1 MGLIILII
9 VLMLVFG
16 GGLGYWGHNRWGAS
30 NGYAGP
36 GIGLGTILIILL
48 ICWALGVL

>member
-1 MGLIILII
+1 MLLLIILA
-9 VLMLVFG
+9 VLVFG
-16 GGLGYWGHNRWGAS
+16 GFAGWGGHRQWGES

-48 ICWALGVL
+48 VCWAMGVFR